1 MCFGLVFVLITVLTK
16 VIIFNFE
23 DSQSDMAY
31 AGKLLYV
38 SETLQ
43 GLSFTLVYPVSL
55 EFTVAQS
62 PVHIRGVM
70 VGLWY
75 TFWGIGSL
83 FNTNTKFPFHC
94 QSQYIYTNFCYYL
107 TKSALVFN
115 ILIVFVILAKR
126 YKYSVREN
134 EVNIVQIVDDHY
146 QRYLEQEEQY
156 DRDRNND

>member
-1 MCFGLVFVLITVLTK
+1 MLLVMTVTGQPLIDSLLLSFHASAAIGTLAYMFIFSVCFYKYIPSMLSRICFGLVLVLITVLTK

-94 QSQYIYTNFCYYL
+94 QSVHMY
-107 TKSALVFN
+107 
-115 ILIVFVILAKR
+115 
-126 YKYSVREN
+126 
-134 EVNIVQIVDDHY
+134 
-146 QRYLEQEEQY
+146 
-156 DRDRNND
+156 